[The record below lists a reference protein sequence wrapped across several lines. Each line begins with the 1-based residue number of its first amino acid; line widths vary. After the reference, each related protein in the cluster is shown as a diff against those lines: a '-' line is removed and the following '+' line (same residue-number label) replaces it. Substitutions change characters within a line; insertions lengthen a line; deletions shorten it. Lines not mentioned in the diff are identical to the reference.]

1 MRQLKVSF
9 IKHLHALGT
18 RIRTTH
24 EHYFNSTVIQQIMS
38 TQLAPDVRVE
48 SKAAKSAGAV
58 ALGQTARIDYQR
70 TAKHAMSITKT
81 GN

>member
-1 MRQLKVSF
+1 MS
-9 IKHLHALGT
+9 IKT
-18 RIRTTH
+18 I
-24 EHYFNSTVIQQIMS
+24 IQQTMS

>member
-9 IKHLHALGT
+9 IKHLHALGA
-18 RIRTTH
+18 RIRTAP
-24 EHYFNSTVIQQIMS
+24 EHYVNKTIIQQIMS